1 MSKTKVYYNS
11 ACPVCD
17 AGIRYQQ
24 QKLKDCTDDVEW
36 IDVHRSNEAASDVA
50 SSLEFVRERLHVV
63 DEEGTIHVG
72 AEAFAELW
80 GKTREQRLLSRSWFG
95 FRVFGRSRGGSTM
108 DSRGCCIG
116 GTARICAGNVR
127 NVRPRPPDP
136 LPLSP
141 ARYSIMPSALR
152 RAVTFSST
160 PGITSCTQRWPTCM
174 LSCIRFGVTSIV
186 FLPTGV
192 S

>member
-80 GKTREQRLLSRSWFG
+80 GKTREQRVLSKLVRVPGIRTLSRWLYNG
-95 FRVFGRSRGGSTM
+95 F
-108 DSRGCCIG
+108 
-116 GTARICAGNVR
+116 ARLLYWWNR
-127 NVRPRPPDP
+127 KN
-136 LPLSP
+136 
-141 ARYSIMPSALR
+141 LR
-152 RAVTFSST
+152 
-160 PGITSCTQRWPTCM
+160 W
-174 LSCIRFGVTSIV
+174 
-186 FLPTGV
+186 
-192 S
+192 